1 MKRLWPL
8 LFPLLLLGASI
19 CAPPA
24 LAQTPPKPAASAA
37 LTQDQARAVLDT
49 LNDPKKRAA
58 FAATLEAMLKAQ
70 PSVKSDAGKMEP
82 GGKPDAPAEALPL
95 PLEPNSLGAQ
105 VLLTASVFMTQVGQ
119 TLGNALQTAQ
129 SLPLLWAWMV
139 VMVTNPLGQ
148 KLLVESGWR
157 LGVAL
162 AVSGAAGFAMRLLL
176 RRAMARVLHLAHGEQ
191 DHETTHSRDAEE
203 RAERGETE
211 PPPRRYRLRGIG
223 RRARLGF
230 ARFLLD
236 MAPILVM
243 LVFGHAMAA
252 SETLGGSRDTRLM
265 IIAMIEA
272 IAVCLTLLSALTFF
286 FEPEPPAMR
295 LLPMPGAACR
305 FLLRWGRRLV
315 LIGVPGYAIGELA
328 LLLGL
333 SEPAHDAL
341 QKTVGFLLMLCASA
355 IILQSRRVVRRWL
368 STSGGAD
375 GTMARLRDRL
385 ARHWYWAALF
395 ILVAVWLAWTL
406 GAPDALATAMRYF
419 ILTALVAGSARGLE
433 AVLDGLL
440 IRLATMG
447 EGTHTLQA
455 RLAAWLPAARQIAR
469 LVIYVFALLLLSQFF
484 GLRGL
489 TWLLTSGVGERVI
502 SGLTTVG
509 VTLVLAIFT
518 WEVVNIAIES
528 HMEKLRQQGQTAR
541 LARVR
546 TLLPLVRTTLA
557 ITVAVVSGLMIL
569 SEIGVNIAPL
579 LAGAGIVG
587 VAIGFGSQKLVQDVI
602 TGVFL
607 LLENTMQVGDVV
619 RVGDQTG
626 VVESL
631 SVRTIRLRTEDGS
644 VVVIPFS
651 SVTTVVNMTRDFS
664 RAVITVNV
672 GMGEDVNRVSMI
684 MRDVAREMRSEPAWS
699 GIILDEFE
707 VMGLDKIT
715 DSALQIKGRL
725 KCTPFGRWS
734 VGREFNLRLRSR
746 FDTEKIILPDTS
758 TRLILDSSSNIPI
771 PYAIHDEPQGRGA
784 TTA

>member
-1 MKRLWPL
+1 MNRIWLL
-8 LFPLLLLGASI
+8 LFPLLFLGLA
-19 CAPPA
+19 APV
-24 LAQTPPKPAASAA
+24 LAQPKAPAPAVKET
-37 LTQDQARAVLDT
+37 LTQDQARAILDT

-58 FAATLEAMLKAQ
+58 FAATLDAMLKAQ
-70 PSVKSDAGKMEP
+70 PAAKADAP
-82 GGKPDAPAEALPL
+82 KPDTTAGQPAEALPI

-105 VLLTASVFMTQVGQ
+105 VLLTASVFMTHVGE
-119 TLGNALQTAQ
+119 TLSNAVQTAQ
-129 SLPLLWAWMV
+129 SLPLLWAWLV

-148 KLLVESGWR
+148 KLLLESGWR

-162 AVSGAAGFAMRLLL
+162 AISASAGFVVRLLL
-176 RRAMARVLHLAHGEQ
+176 RRPMARVLHLGHAPDE
-191 DHETTHSRDAEE
+191 HEAVHDAEA
-203 RAERGETE
+203 RAELGETE
-211 PPPRRYRLRGIG
+211 PPRGGRLTRGLG

-230 ARFLLD
+230 GRFLLEL
-236 MAPILVM
+236 APIAVM
-243 LVFGHAMAA
+243 LVFGHMLAA
-252 SETLGGSRDTRLM
+252 SGTLGGPRDTRLM
-265 IIAMIEA
+265 ILAMVEA
-272 IAVCLTLLSALTFF
+272 IALCLTLLSALTFLF
-286 FEPEPPAMR
+286 QPEPAGLRLVAVPA
-295 LLPMPGAACR
+295 AAGR
-305 FLLRWGRRLV
+305 FMLRWGWRLV

-341 QKTVGFLLMLCASA
+341 QKTVGFLLMLCAAA

-368 STSGGAD
+368 STPDHVDS
-375 GTMARLRDRL
+375 TIARLRNRL

-395 ILVAVWLAWTL
+395 ILVSAWLAWTL
-406 GAPDALATAMRYF
+406 GAPDAIATALHYF
-419 ILTALVAGSARGLE
+419 ILTALVAGSARGVE

-440 IRLATMG
+440 THLATVG
-447 EGTHTLQA
+447 DGGAHSIRG
-455 RLAAWLPAARQIAR
+455 RLAAWLPFARQVAR
-469 LVIYVFALLLLSQFF
+469 LLIYVFALLLLSQFF
-484 GLRGL
+484 GLHGL
-489 TWLLTSGVGERVI
+489 TWLLTTGVGERVI

-509 VTLVLAIFT
+509 VTIGLSIFI
-518 WEVVNIAIES
+518 WEAVNIAIES
-528 HMEKLRQQGQTAR
+528 HLETLRQQGQTAR

-672 GMGEDVNRVSMI
+672 GIGEDVNRVSAV
-684 MRDVAREMRSEPAWS
+684 MREVARDMRAEPAWS
-699 GIILDEFE
+699 GIILDDFE

-734 VGREFNLRLRSR
+734 VAREFNLRLRNR
-746 FDTEKIILPDTS
+746 FDALNIAFPDTS
-758 TRLILDSSSNIPI
+758 TRLVLDSSSKIST
-771 PYAIHDEPQGRGA
+771 PYSLSDEGSGRGA
-784 TTA
+784 TAA